1 MGSSRAWQIDDL
13 LRSLSLATIA
23 FSVDNGMADEQTTG
37 PPRPGVVN

>member
-1 MGSSRAWQIDDL
+1 MPSAVYVMPHPRGE
-13 LRSLSLATIA
+13 ATIA